1 MHICF
6 GTRCCCRST
15 NGPIGVGVE
24 NMWLAKVGVASGNIH
39 MLVSSEEFLKP
50 SVKLHKNLV
59 IVYSFSHLKR
69 KKYDRCFGMA
79 LRLSVAKIIIC

>member
-1 MHICF
+1 
-6 GTRCCCRST
+6 
-15 NGPIGVGVE
+15 
-24 NMWLAKVGVASGNIH
+24 

-69 KKYDRCFGMA
+69 KKYDICFGMA